1 MAEPTRAA
9 STPGQARLN
18 VGDLVYRNGD
28 DRLWRVLAAYDDGTA
43 LIECVAEAWNRFK
56 RMPAADLRFAS

>member
-9 STPGQARLN
+9 SSPGQGRLN
-18 VGDLVYRNGD
+18 VGDLVYRTGD
-28 DRLWRVLAAYDDGTA
+28 DRLWRVLAVYDDGAT

-56 RMPAADLRFAS
+56 FEPAADLRLAG

>member
-9 STPGQARLN
+9 SSPGQARLN
-18 VGDLVYRNGD
+18 VGDLVYRTGD
-28 DRLWRVLAAYDDGTA
+28 DRLWRVLADYDDSTV

-56 RMPAADLRFAS
+56 RVPTAELSRAS